1 MELYYHTATCNEEKL
16 FHVTGMINSFSS
28 PWSIRPFFLC
38 PLASNLLLMAS
49 VLTTLDHL
57 HTPGCDWLTAK
68 QHQRCQFFP
77 ESSNLTPCLCSL
89 LLASGSN
96 LVPNSTLQDQ
106 SGVETQLKAKL
117 LPSTTST
124 TCYQSKAAKPS
135 VSVPPRCLYH
145 TNANSISPSGLIRVL
160 KQLLLL

>member
-1 MELYYHTATCNEEKL
+1 MLYPKWSCIIILQCVMRKNCFMSPAWSTILILTDQYNL
-16 FHVTGMINSFSS
+16 FFCVYS
-28 PWSIRPFFLC
+28 PKMYYWWLQFEPCCIIFTRILLIDGETFHLSLRVL
-38 PLASNLLLMAS
+38 LVASRSNLI
-49 VLTTLDHL
+49 
-57 HTPGCDWLTAK
+57 
-68 QHQRCQFFP
+68 
-77 ESSNLTPCLCSL
+77 
-89 LLASGSN
+89 
-96 LVPNSTLQDQ
+96 PNSTLQDQ
-106 SGVETQLKAKL
+106 SGVETQLKTQL